1 VGARR
6 GARLQHQLDLGGD
19 AGVGRAAQPARVV
32 LQRADGRAC
41 QRTCRGS
48 KRGLSCMPSVPRA
61 RVQQRAAAQ
70 ACVRACMQRL
80 VLQPG
85 SDAREPG
92 GRPCRGAGAAT
103 VASGGGGS
111 LLNTPAPYICPGV
124 SSSRRTDRVGR
135 GGRGGRVRG
144 LGQAPAL
151 RQAAEQP
158 VLAHGVLA
166 AARGRRGRAHAR
178 RADHDVRH
186 AAVLG
191 VLRAARPRRQ
201 GSGRCGFGG
210 PCAPPADRRCMLR
223 VYRPPCA
230 APGATMCRRGYGN
243 SREHACGK
251 RCSGPVRLRRGAG
264 LQDLRTAR
272 VSLPPA
278 AATGLAA
285 QVLLPRG
292 VATAFSNGVASG
304 GQRAARLCHRGAR
317 CLQLWA
323 PHLQPLRKHIKAA
336 LHEEHLQSARASL
349 GRWHRGTASAAS
361 ARRAQVLC
369 SAHRDA
375 AQVALHVCAVG
386 RAAGRGGRGR
396 AGALPLLG
404 RRLRMAARHAA
415 YFVRL
420 GFVWRRC
427 ATFTPGYPCTPA
439 CRKRTALQA
448 LAGGRIVTEL
458 RGSQSPPVRARFA
471 CRALEGP
478 REPR

>member
-210 PCAPPADRRCMLR
+210 PCAPPADRRCMLH

-230 APGATMCRRGYGN
+230 APVATMCRRGYWG

-278 AATGLAA
+278 ATTGARSPGVAAKGGSDGAQQRRRIRRLAGRAPLPPRRPLPPALGATPSAAAKTYQSCASRRTPAERARQFGSLAPRDSERSERATG
-285 QVLLPRG
+285 
-292 VATAFSNGVASG
+292 
-304 GQRAARLCHRGAR
+304 
-317 CLQLWA
+317 
-323 PHLQPLRKHIKAA
+323 
-336 LHEEHLQSARASL
+336 
-349 GRWHRGTASAAS
+349 
-361 ARRAQVLC
+361 
-369 SAHRDA
+369 
-375 AQVALHVCAVG
+375 
-386 RAAGRGGRGR
+386 
-396 AGALPLLG
+396 AGALQ
-404 RRLRMAARHAA
+404 R
-415 YFVRL
+415 
-420 GFVWRRC
+420 
-427 ATFTPGYPCTPA
+427 
-439 CRKRTALQA
+439 
-448 LAGGRIVTEL
+448 
-458 RGSQSPPVRARFA
+458 PP
-471 CRALEGP
+471 
-478 REPR
+478 